1 MHHLGV
7 KALAL
12 HDDEMLR
19 LVDRW
24 WPMDTNVGT
33 LTLAE
38 FRERYGVLRYAA
50 SLDEF
55 RQLAAVAAAQDL
67 AVVNAGYTYD
77 AELIERLPVV
87 DRSVLIERLEP
98 SDLTTRFD
106 ALDPQVELALRPFLA
121 AAQRAVDRSGCEV
134 VHPGVRPG
142 RRCPRSTWSAGRRR
156 STTSSR
162 ASRDRADELWGGVL
176 DALAATATA
185 GPPAVGAQPP
195 QPAGPPGHRAGR
207 PGAGRARRRGAV
219 RAGAAA
225 RPPSDPRRPTRRC

>member
-24 WPMDTNVGT
+24 WPMETNVGPI
-33 LTLAE
+33 TLAE

-77 AELIERLPVV
+77 TEI
-87 DRSVLIERLEP
+87 D
-98 SDLTTRFD
+98 
-106 ALDPQVELALRPFLA
+106 
-121 AAQRAVDRSGCEV
+121 RAVAGGG
-134 VHPGVRPG
+134 P
-142 RRCPRSTWSAGRRR
+142 RRC
-156 STTSSR
+156 
-162 ASRDRADELWGGVL
+162 
-176 DALAATATA
+176 
-185 GPPAVGAQPP
+185 
-195 QPAGPPGHRAGR
+195 
-207 PGAGRARRRGAV
+207 
-219 RAGAAA
+219 
-225 RPPSDPRRPTRRC
+225 